1 MTLKIKICGITNE
14 NDLKNIEKLKVNHI
28 GFINIERS
36 KRYVSLNQIKNLQ
49 NRLINKHL
57 STLVLETDNSY
68 EVIKKMDRTQIFNIQ
83 LHSLNQYDIKYIKWS
98 KQFNDFDYVNITK
111 VIGLKEKINEEKI
124 KELKNYSNYADS
136 ILLDYL
142 KEGLTGGTN
151 RQIPIETA
159 IKASEIIKKEND
171 IDVILAGGLNY
182 KYLESIS
189 DKLHFFDQIDLNSGV
204 EDKPGEKNLEE
215 IKKIQKL
222 VKNV

>member
-189 DKLHFFDQIDLNSGV
+189 DKLHFFNQIDLNSGV

>member
-136 ILLDYL
+136 ILLDYV

-204 EDKPGEKNLEE
+204 EDKPGEKILEE